1 MFGRSLSAQIFT
13 ELMWR
18 HSERPLL
25 LERNGKN
32 NFFHCKIRG
41 IRLSSKK
48 QSSAIG
54 NQPTDDDTYLCK
66 IFWDSHRKRE
76 RERERL
82 AGWVIF
88 KLGKSLFI
96 KNTLFSEC
104 HSEPTQLTP
113 TEAKTDFLKKLMTF
127 LKKVFLFG
135 QLFRVAIRYL
145 VNYQSRLQG
154 CHFLLLWNERICSV
168 FQSTCS
174 MWHFIILAL
183 CVLYSTFVNPSLC
196 LFLSNAKW
204 SDIFKSVLKAF

>member
-1 MFGRSLSAQIFT
+1 METSRPMTTPTYVKFSETVT
-13 ELMWR
+13 E
-18 HSERPLL
+18 
-25 LERNGKN
+25 
-32 NFFHCKIRG
+32 
-41 IRLSSKK
+41 
-48 QSSAIG
+48 
-54 NQPTDDDTYLCK
+54 
-66 IFWDSHRKRE
+66 RE
-76 RERERL
+76 REREREISWMSDIQI
-82 AGWVIF
+82 GKKSIHKKYFIF
-88 KLGKSLFI
+88 GVWQ
-96 KNTLFSEC
+96 C
-104 HSEPTQLTP
+104 EPTQLTP

-196 LFLSNAKW
+196 LLLSNAKW

>member
-76 RERERL
+76 REREISWMSDIQI
-82 AGWVIF
+82 GKKSIHKKYFIF
-88 KLGKSLFI
+88 GVWQ
-96 KNTLFSEC
+96 C
-104 HSEPTQLTP
+104 EPTQLTP